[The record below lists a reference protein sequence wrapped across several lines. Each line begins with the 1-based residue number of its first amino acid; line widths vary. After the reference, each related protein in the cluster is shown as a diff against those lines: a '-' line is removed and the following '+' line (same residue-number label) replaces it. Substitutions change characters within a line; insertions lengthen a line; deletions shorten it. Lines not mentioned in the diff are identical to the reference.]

1 MNGSNFNNGFPN
13 TAESFL
19 NSELFVLYSPRGNN
33 FPAMVSGVVDGESV
47 SGLELFVAHDA
58 GMDHIHVDF
67 SVPHRLGFAG

>member
-1 MNGSNFNNGFPN
+1 
-13 TAESFL
+13 
-19 NSELFVLYSPRGNN
+19 
-33 FPAMVSGVVDGESV
+33 MVSGVVDGESV